1 MRDVITIDVSH
12 FSRFNPGRRAPVWW
26 GIIGL
31 ILIEAS
37 VIAAF
42 IATYFYLRLMS
53 DQWPPA
59 GLAPPELFWPS
70 LSLVLLLTSCVAMW
84 WSGKAIS
91 ANKNAQ
97 FIASIFTAVTLAS
110 LVLVIRWQQFQ
121 EFDFRWDDHVYGSVV
136 WTLSGFHFVHVTS
149 AIVGT
154 AVIGILGLKGYFDAR
169 QQIGVIVDTLYWNFV
184 ALAWIPLY
192 LVLYWMPRWT

>member
-1 MRDVITIDVSH
+1 MRDVITVDVSD

-37 VIAAF
+37 VIAGF

-53 DQWPPA
+53 DQWPPP
-59 GLAPPELFWPS
+59 GVSPPELFWPT
-70 LSLVLLLTSCVAMW
+70 LSLVLLLISCVAMW

-91 ANKNAQ
+91 SNKNAQ
-97 FIASIFTAVTLAS
+97 FVACVFTAVTLAT

-121 EFDFRWDDHVYGSVV
+121 ELDFRWDDHAYGSVV
-136 WTLSGFHFVHVTS
+136 WTLSGFHFVHVVS
-149 AIVGT
+149 AVVGT
-154 AVIGILGLKGYFDAR
+154 AVVGILGLIGYFSPK

-192 LVLYWMPRWT
+192 LVLYWVPRWL